1 MPVLCLSQLS
11 RANESRTNKR
21 PMLSDLRES
30 GAIEQDADIVMFL
43 YREDYYEKESE
54 NHNLAECI
62 IAKNRHGGPG
72 RWSSSGCLSTPPS
85 PPSTGPMR
93 SIDHGPFQP
102 VPWAER
108 PHRDLRND
116 PAGEHGAVR
125 LLRGADSV
133 YLLHRLYLLR
143 ERMGF
148 RLAAA
153 HYNHQL
159 RGEESRRDEAFVRRF
174 VAQWCGPAQVD
185 GHEAARCPPSM
196 WAGATWLPR
205 PESWDEAW
213 RRPPGRCVTPSSGRP
228 RQSWAGALIA
238 TAHTADDNGETILLH
253 LLRGSGLRGLTG
265 IRPVGGGADPPHAH
279 HHTGPGGGISAPLR
293 TAPCGGQL
301 QQGRVLFPQPPALA
315 GGAGA
320 GGHVPRLRQ
329 TDGGD
334 RSPAADRRG
343 LPHRPGGK
351 GGGGLPPP
359 RGDPPPARGSGGDL
373 PDALAPRA
381 ARLLLA
387 LLRDGDADLAAP
399 PSGGWWPCAGEGP
412 LCPAGSA
419 GGHHRPTG
427 VRDAGAHPGDCAPRH
442 WRRHPS
448 PCPGSCGRGSGL

>member
-1 MPVLCLSQLS
+1 MAHSSPFHGLNTLIETYGMIPPGSTVLC
-11 RANESRTNKR
+11 AC
-21 PMLSDLRES
+21 S
-30 GAIEQDADIVMFL
+30 G
-43 YREDYYEKESE
+43 
-54 NHNLAECI
+54 
-62 IAKNRHGGPG
+62 
-72 RWSSSGCLSTPPS
+72 
-85 PPSTGPMR
+85 
-93 SIDHGPFQP
+93 
-102 VPWAER
+102 
-108 PHRDLRND
+108 
-116 PAGEHGAVR
+116 
-125 LLRGADSV
+125 GADSV

-185 GHEAARCPPSM
+185 GHELPGVPLYVGRGDVAAQ
-196 WAGATWLPR
+196 AGEL
-205 PESWDEAW
+205 
-213 RRPPGRCVTPSSGRP
+213 GRGLEETAREMRYAFLRETAAELG
-228 RQSWAGALIA
+228 GALIA

-265 IRPVGGGADPPHAH
+265 IRPVGEGLIRPMLTTTRAQVEEYLRLYGLPH
-279 HHTGPGGGISAPLR
+279 G
-293 TAPCGGQL
+293 GGQL

-351 GGGGLPPP
+351 GGGGPPP
-359 RGDPPPARGSGGDL
+359 RAGTLRLPAAAVGDL

-387 LLRDGDADLAAP
+387 RLRDGDTDLAAP
-399 PSGGWWPCAGEGP
+399 HLGGWWPCAGGGTP
-412 LCPAGSA
+412 LPGWICRRASPPDGSM
-419 GGHHRPTG
+419 RCWCS
-427 VRDAGAHPGDCAPRH
+427 PGRLRPRH

-448 PCPGSCGRGSGL
+448 PCPGSCGRGSGP